1 VGWLL
6 FPAMFLSVFR
16 TRLPNWIE
24 GLARDFRNAY
34 IAARE
39 NWSVPVE
46 LVEENLRAKQQEQ
59 SRSTPMLL
67 QTKQPF
73 RRENKRSARRLQRCC
88 VVHPFTPCLRSRYC
102 CEPRRTVLRIL
113 LRIPAVLPLAGR

>member
-73 RRENKRSARRLQRCC
+73 RRENRTGRDSYEPHYPTTQLSA
-88 VVHPFTPCLRSRYC
+88 VSSKFP
-102 CEPRRTVLRIL
+102 
-113 LRIPAVLPLAGR
+113 